1 MCIVL
6 NICLKF
12 TSSARFFLWVD
23 YLQVKNKDILGSTVQ
38 SFTIWIVFNSWSAGG
53 IDKREACFGVDKIM
67 KFRFFHP
74 FLAFSH
80 YTLRRTE
87 MIKIRLQRH
96 GARHAP
102 FYRMVVAPST
112 SRRDGRFIEVL
123 GTYNPQAHARSEE
136 LKLKMER
143 VDHWLQVG
151 AQPTDTAKSL
161 IKQGRLSP
169 EEWLERAEKKTKA
182 KVERIKK
189 KNAPVVEE
197 SAPVEE
203 AKSED
208 KPAEVAAEEAKPE
221 AKEAAVEETKEE
233 KIAEPE
239 PEPEAKAEEAKVET
253 PKEDPVAEESKED
266 KESEA

>member
-1 MCIVL
+1 
-6 NICLKF
+6 
-12 TSSARFFLWVD
+12 
-23 YLQVKNKDILGSTVQ
+23 
-38 SFTIWIVFNSWSAGG
+38 
-53 IDKREACFGVDKIM
+53 
-67 KFRFFHP
+67 
-74 FLAFSH
+74 
-80 YTLRRTE
+80 

-197 SAPVEE
+197 SAPVGE

-208 KPAEVAAEEAKPE
+208 KPAEVAPEEAKPE

-233 KIAEPE
+233 KVAEPE

>member
-1 MCIVL
+1 
-6 NICLKF
+6 
-12 TSSARFFLWVD
+12 
-23 YLQVKNKDILGSTVQ
+23 
-38 SFTIWIVFNSWSAGG
+38 
-53 IDKREACFGVDKIM
+53 
-67 KFRFFHP
+67 
-74 FLAFSH
+74 
-80 YTLRRTE
+80 
-87 MIKIRLQRH
+87 
-96 GARHAP
+96 
-102 FYRMVVAPST
+102 MVVAPST

-208 KPAEVAAEEAKPE
+208 KPTEVAAEEAKPE
-221 AKEAAVEETKEE
+221 AKEAPVEETKEE
-233 KIAEPE
+233 KVV
-239 PEPEAKAEEAKVET
+239 EPEAKAEEAKEET